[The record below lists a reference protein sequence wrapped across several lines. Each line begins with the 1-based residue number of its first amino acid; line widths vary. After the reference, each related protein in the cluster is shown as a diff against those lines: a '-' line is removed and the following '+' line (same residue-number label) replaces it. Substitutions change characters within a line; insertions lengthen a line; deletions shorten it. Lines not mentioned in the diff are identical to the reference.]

1 MLAAKTALPVI
12 GVPMPTKHLDGMD
25 SLLSI
30 VQMPRGIPV
39 ATVAI
44 GNAENAALLA
54 VEILA
59 LSDPALAARLDAY
72 RADLTRMVLE
82 DPSNATEL

>member
-1 MLAAKTALPVI
+1 M
-12 GVPMPTKHLDGMD
+12 
-25 SLLSI
+25 

-54 VEILA
+54 VALLA
-59 LSDPALAARLDAY
+59 LGDEALTARLAAY
-72 RADLTRMVLE
+72 RAALTAAVLVDE
-82 DPSNATEL
+82 SNAEPMP

>member
-1 MLAAKTALPVI
+1 
-12 GVPMPTKHLDGMD
+12 
-25 SLLSI
+25 
-30 VQMPRGIPV
+30 MPRGIPV

-59 LSDPALAARLDAY
+59 LSDAALAARLEAF
-72 RADLTRMVLE
+72 RRGQTQVVLD
-82 DPSNATEL
+82 DPTNARPL

>member
-1 MLAAKTALPVI
+1 
-12 GVPMPTKHLDGMD
+12 
-25 SLLSI
+25 

-59 LSDPALAARLDAY
+59 LGDPALAGRLEAY
-72 RADLTRMVLE
+72 RADLTRMVVE
-82 DPSNATEL
+82 DPSNADG